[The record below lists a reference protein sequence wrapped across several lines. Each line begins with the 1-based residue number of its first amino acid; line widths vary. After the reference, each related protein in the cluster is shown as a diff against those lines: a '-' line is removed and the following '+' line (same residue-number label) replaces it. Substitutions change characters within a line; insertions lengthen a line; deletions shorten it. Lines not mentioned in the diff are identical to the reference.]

1 MAANPLP
8 RPRTETSTF
17 SVDAATVT
25 GPIPSTGYA
34 VANDTVKW
42 SLTSTEP
49 ETTIQVSAV
58 AGNFPFTGANS
69 FTVNPGTTVPKT
81 VDPSA
86 PNNSYPYGR
95 NGGAAVGHII
105 VGSGGMPKPTRAK

>member
-8 RPRTETSTF
+8 RPRKTMADFT
-17 SVDAATVT
+17 VDASKVT
-25 GPIPSTGYA
+25 GNIPSTGYA
-34 VANDTVKW
+34 VANNTIAWK
-42 SLTSTEP
+42 LTATEP

-58 AGNFPFTGANS
+58 DGHFPFIGENS
-69 FTVNPGTTVPKT
+69 FPVAPGTTHTST
-81 VDPSA
+81 VAPNA

-105 VGSGGMPKPTRAK
+105 VGPGGMPKPTRAK